1 MTYYF
6 KKLQNTKF
14 ENLCIIYIIY
24 IISFKYSL
32 VCLFKVPKNSFKFR
46 IIFSFSRFKNNK
58 NELKIKKE
66 MIVKF

>member
-24 IISFKYSL
+24 IISFKY
-32 VCLFKVPKNSFKFR
+32 CLSKVPKNSFKFR

-66 MIVKF
+66 MIVI